1 MEKYGKIKES
11 EVYQMINFIIC
22 DDEEIFRDSI
32 KEKIDSCMMKSTA
45 EYKTYF
51 FSCYDEK
58 FFNFA
63 KNPNGFNVYFLDIQM
78 PEIDGIDVARYVRYK
93 LGDWSSLIIFVTNF
107 SKYRNKILTSR
118 LDVLDYIKKSKRGY
132 EQLEEVIAIV
142 LSKYRSTD
150 SCLTFEKDYS
160 VFKIKYRDIIFIER
174 ELNSKCCIL
183 YTTSG
188 EYRITKS
195 LAEIEELLDNR
206 FLRTHRSA
214 IINVDKI
221 IEYNVKTNTVIFST
235 GESTDLVARSKR
247 KELKER
253 VLGYSE
259 MF

>member
-22 DDEEIFRDSI
+22 DDEEIFRNSI
-32 KEKIDSCMMKSTA
+32 KEKIDYCMMKSTV
-45 EYKTYF
+45 EYKTHF

-78 PEIDGIDVARYVRYK
+78 PDGDGINVARTIRYK
-93 LGDWSSLIIFVTNF
+93 LGDWNSLIIFVTNF
-107 SKYRNKILTSR
+107 SKYRNKVLTSR
-118 LDVLDYIKKSKRGY
+118 LDVLDYIKKSKKGY
-132 EQLEEVIAIV
+132 EQLEEVMAII

-150 SCLTFEKDYS
+150 GCLTFEKDHS
-160 VFKIKYRDIIFIER
+160 VFKVKYRDIVFIER

-253 VLGYSE
+253 VLSYN
-259 MF
+259 

>member
-1 MEKYGKIKES
+1 
-11 EVYQMINFIIC
+11 
-22 DDEEIFRDSI
+22 
-32 KEKIDSCMMKSTA
+32 
-45 EYKTYF
+45 
-51 FSCYDEK
+51 
-58 FFNFA
+58 
-63 KNPNGFNVYFLDIQM
+63 M

-132 EQLEEVIAIV
+132 EELEEVIAIV
-142 LSKYRSTD
+142 LSKYGSTD
-150 SCLTFEKDYS
+150 SCLTFEKDHS